1 VAEFETKLKG
11 GFYEISSAYCHI
23 GSKFRCVAR
32 ERADK
37 RLLQR
42 QTKMLQHK
50 LLQEIA
56 V

>member
-32 ERADK
+32 ERAE
-37 RLLQR
+37 RLLLLQR
-42 QTKMLQHK
+42 QTKMRQHRWR
-50 LLQEIA
+50 
-56 V
+56 

>member
-1 VAEFETKLKG
+1 M
-11 GFYEISSAYCHI
+11 
-23 GSKFRCVAR
+23 FRCVAR

-42 QTKMLQHK
+42 QTMLQHG

-56 V
+56 A